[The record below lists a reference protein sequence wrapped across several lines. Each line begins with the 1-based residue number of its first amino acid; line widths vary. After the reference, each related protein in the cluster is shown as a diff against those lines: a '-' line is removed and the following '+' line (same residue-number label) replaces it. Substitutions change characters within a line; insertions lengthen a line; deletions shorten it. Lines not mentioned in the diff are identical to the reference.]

1 MNTKLFTRTS
11 LLLAVAASLLAV
23 PAQRTA
29 AQTATDEIE
38 ALRGL
43 LKADRK
49 VVIAEAMQ
57 FTEAE
62 SAAFWPLYREYRA
75 EMDKLGDGLVKLV
88 LEYADAYPNVS
99 EDRAERLLKNYLALE
114 KDLVNVRAKYLKKLV
129 KVLPKSKVLRL
140 AQLENRFDLVLRLQ
154 MASAVP
160 LVPVDRSNK

>member
-1 MNTKLFTRTS
+1 MNTKLFTRTA
-11 LLLAVAASLLAV
+11 LLLAVAASLLAW
-23 PAQRTA
+23 PAQPAT

-57 FTEAE
+57 FTDAE

-75 EMDKLGDGLVKLV
+75 QMDTLGDGIVKLV
-88 LEYADAYPNVS
+88 LEYADAYPNVP
-99 EDRAERLLKNYLALE
+99 EDRAAKLLKNYLALE
-114 KDLVNVRAKYLKKLV
+114 KDLVSVRAKHLKKIA
-129 KVLPKSKVLRL
+129 KVLPASKVLRF
-140 AQLENRFDLVLRLQ
+140 AQLENRLDLALRLQ

-160 LVPVDRSNK
+160 LVPGDQSK

>member
-1 MNTKLFTRTS
+1 MNTKLFTRTA
-11 LLLAVAASLLAV
+11 LLLAVAASLLAW
-23 PAQRTA
+23 PAQPAT

-57 FTEAE
+57 LTDAE

-75 EMDKLGDGLVKLV
+75 QMDTLGDGIVKLV
-88 LEYADAYPNVS
+88 LEYADAYPNVP
-99 EDRAERLLKNYLALE
+99 EDRAAKLLKNYLALE
-114 KDLVNVRAKYLKKLV
+114 KDLVSVRAKHLKKIA
-129 KVLPKSKVLRL
+129 KVLPASKVLRF
-140 AQLENRFDLVLRLQ
+140 AQLENRLDLVLRLQ

-160 LVPVDRSNK
+160 LAPADKSKQ